1 MDAGIL
7 VTWLVLAILVGVYA
21 NGKGKSGFLYFI
33 LSVILSPLIG
43 FVIAVVSGDNENE
56 LIKQGKKRKCPNC
69 GELIRTEAKICKF
82 CNSKIIDENTETLI
96 QEDGDDFKI
105 SFQIKDENSWKN
117 IKTKLWAFY
126 EKHNINNIISDNEK
140 SWFIKGKEGIEG
152 YVKATLTDNIITIE
166 SFKLLKPDTSIID
179 GETKQK
185 YEEKISQ
192 MGNSTDKLIELGKLF
207 EKELITKE
215 EFEEEKKKILV
226 S

>member
-1 MDAGIL
+1 MVV
-7 VTWLVLAILVGVYA
+7 VTWLILAILVGIYA

-33 LSVILSPLIG
+33 LSVILSPLVG
-43 FVIAVVSGDNENE
+43 FLIALVSGEDEDVLVE
-56 LIKQGKKRKCPNC
+56 QGKKRKCPNC
-69 GELIRTEAKICKF
+69 GELIRPEAKICSF
-82 CNSKIIDENTETLI
+82 CNSKIENVITKTSI

-105 SFQIKDENSWKN
+105 SFLIKDDNSWVN

-126 EKHNINNIISDNEK
+126 KKHNIDNIISDNKK
-140 SWFIKGKEGIEG
+140 SWFIKGEEGIEG

-179 GETKQK
+179 DETKQK
-185 YEEKISQ
+185 DKENISQ
-192 MGNSTDKLIELGKLF
+192 MSNSTDKLIELGKLF

-215 EFEEEKKKILV
+215 EFENEKKKILE

>member
-1 MDAGIL
+1 MDIGIF
-7 VTWLVLAILVGVYA
+7 VTWLIFAILVAVYA

-43 FVIAVVSGDNENE
+43 FLIAVISGDNEDGLVE
-56 LIKQGKKRKCPNC
+56 QGIKRKCPNC

-82 CNSKIIDENTETLI
+82 CNSKIIDEITETSI

-117 IKTKLWAFY
+117 TKTKLWAFY
-126 EKHNINNIISDNEK
+126 KKHNIDKIISDHEK

-152 YVKATLTDNIITIE
+152 YVKATLSGNIITIE

-179 GETKQK
+179 SETKQK
-185 YEEKISQ
+185 HEEKISQ
-192 MGNSTDKLIELGKLF
+192 VGNSTDRLIELGKLF
-207 EKELITKE
+207 EKELISKE

-226 S
+226 G